1 MICTRCGARNT
12 DTARFCK
19 KCGNRLE
26 PQRPAQ
32 GRKKGIII
40 GFIAAMI
47 LIACGGVYIYAGKVC
62 SPEASLDRMLDRLAK
77 RDVMGAFGECVFT
90 PEEQASIDRAL
101 YSGDID
107 NMVPDNISEVLTS
120 SFVRFEKV
128 YESGPYLDTETMRQ
142 AKDVS
147 FNASIAGPY
156 GSNVDI
162 VTMTFVESSDKF
174 LGIFPKWK
182 MTGSSL
188 DDFLY

>member
-47 LIACGGVYIYAGKVC
+47 LIACGGVYIYAGKAC

-101 YSGDID
+101 YSGDI
-107 NMVPDNISEVLTS
+107 
-120 SFVRFEKV
+120 
-128 YESGPYLDTETMRQ
+128 
-142 AKDVS
+142 
-147 FNASIAGPY
+147 
-156 GSNVDI
+156 

-182 MTGSSL
+182 MKGSSL